1 MKTLF
6 TVFSLLFS
14 IYLYAQV
21 SVKVSGKLLDKTTQT
36 PLEFATVS
44 LISNKP
50 NVSPQGGITDLDG
63 NYSFTVTP
71 GTYNVKWEFISFK
84 PIIRNNVSITEN
96 TDFGAMALEQDIAT
110 LEAAVVVAE
119 KTTVDLRLD
128 KKIYNIG
135 KDLTVRGGTVSD
147 VLDNVPSV
155 QVDVEGNVSLRGNE
169 NVRILIDGR
178 PSTLVGFNGAEALRQ
193 IPAEAIEKV
202 EVITSPSARYDAEG
216 TAGIIN
222 IILRKNRLQGFNGS
236 VNLNLGYPEQFGA
249 SLNGNYRTEKWNYF
263 TNTGYN
269 YRTSPGN
276 ASSETFFLFPN
287 GATSNSNVF
296 VAEERDFDRIGRNY
310 FTSLGA
316 EYFINDKSSIV
327 GNIVYRFS
335 NDDDLNTNQIRRIK
349 FVSNNIEENIRRQ
362 KEEELGN
369 DIQFSLRYD
378 NELDDNGQKL
388 SVISQYSLSTEDN
401 PQNITEFS
409 STANSI
415 IDVERVFENEDERE
429 GLVQIDWEKPVGES
443 IQYEA
448 GYRGNYRN
456 ITNSFFL
463 EERQEF
469 PNGPLVPDDGLN
481 NTFTYEELVNA
492 AYGQYGREFG
502 DFSVL
507 GGLRYEQTNINI
519 EQETTNSKDTKSYGS
534 LFPTVNLSYQLQ
546 EGEDIT
552 LGYSRRVNRP
562 RGRFL
567 NPFPSRSSE
576 SNVFQGNV
584 DLDAAFSNALDLGY
598 LRRWSKLTLST
609 SLYFNRSTDNFQ
621 FIQQPTGET
630 TDKGDPVI
638 RRFPINLSTQ
648 DRLGFEFTLTYRPFK
663 WWTINSDFNLFR
675 VENEGE
681 IMDDPQ
687 FQDENF
693 DFVNTSYFARLNQ
706 KITLPANIDF
716 QARINYRGASED
728 SQGTN
733 DAITTVNLAASKDI
747 LNERASLTLNVS
759 DLFNARRREGTT
771 ITDDFISNNR
781 FQYRE
786 RQITLAF
793 TYRFNQKKRER
804 SERSNDGGDE
814 DYDYEG

>member
-1 MKTLF
+1 MKHSLSILF
-6 TVFSLLFS
+6 LFLS
-14 IYLYAQV
+14 ICLYAQETIQV
-21 SVKVSGKLLDKTTQT
+21 TGKLLDKTTQT

-44 LISNKP
+44 LLSNDP
-50 NVSPQGGITDLDG
+50 NKSPQGGITDLNG
-63 NYSFTVTP
+63 NYKILVSP
-71 GTYNVKWEFISFK
+71 GTYTLKWEFISFK
-84 PIIRNNVSITEN
+84 PVVRNNVEVKEN
-96 TDFGAMALEQDIAT
+96 IDFGTIIMEQDISN

-178 PSTLVGFNGAEALRQ
+178 PSALVGFNGAEALRQ
-193 IPAEAIEKV
+193 IPAEAIEKI

-216 TAGIIN
+216 TAGILN

-236 VNLNLGYPEQFGA
+236 VNLSTGYPEQFGA
-249 SLNGNYRTEKWNYF
+249 SLNGNYRTEKWNLF
-263 TNTGYN
+263 TNTGYS

-276 ASSETFFLFPN
+276 ASSETSYLFPN
-287 GATSNSNVF
+287 GGAANSNAF
-296 VAEERDFDRIGRNY
+296 VSEDRNFDRIGRNY

-316 EYFINDKSSIV
+316 EYFINDQSSIV
-327 GNIVYRFS
+327 GNLVYRFGK
-335 NDDDLNTNQIRRIK
+335 DDDLTTNSIRRIK
-349 FVSNNIEENIRRQ
+349 YITNVEENSFRRQ
-362 KEEELGN
+362 QEEEKEN

-378 NELDDNGQKL
+378 SELDDNGQKL
-388 SVISQYSLSTEDN
+388 SINSQYSISNEEK

-409 STANSI
+409 LASNTNT
-415 IDVERVFENEDERE
+415 DTERVFETEDETE
-429 GLVQIDWEKPVGES
+429 ALLQVDWEKPVGEN

-448 GYRGNYRN
+448 GYRGNYRD

-463 EERQEF
+463 EESADF
-469 PNGPLVPDDGLN
+469 PNIPLTPDLGLN
-481 NTFTYEELVNA
+481 NTFSYEEFVNA
-492 AYGQYGREFG
+492 VYGQYGQEFG
-502 DFSVL
+502 KISVL
-507 GGLRYEQTNINI
+507 GGLRFEQTNVNIN
-519 EQETTNSKDTKSYGS
+519 QETTNSSDTKSYSS
-534 LFPTVNLSYQLQ
+534 LFPTVNLGYELQ
-546 EGEDIT
+546 DGENIT

-584 DLDAAFSNALDLGY
+584 DLDPAFSNALDLGY
-598 LRRWSKLTLST
+598 LKRWSKLTLST
-609 SLYFNRSTDNFQ
+609 SIYFNRSTDNFQ
-621 FIQQPTGET
+621 FIQQPTGEIT
-630 TDKGDPVI
+630 SKGDPVI

-648 DRLGFEFTLTYRPFK
+648 DRLGFEFTLTYNPVK

-675 VENEGE
+675 VENNGE
-681 IMDDPQ
+681 IMNDPE

-693 DFVNTSYFARLNQ
+693 DFINTSYSARLNQ
-706 KITLPANIDF
+706 KISLPAKIDF

-733 DAITTVNLAASKDI
+733 NAITTVNLAASKDI
-747 LNERASLTLNVS
+747 LKDKASLTINVS
-759 DLFNARRREGTT
+759 DLFNSRKREGTT
-771 ITDDFISNNR
+771 RTDDFISASR

-793 TYRFNQKKRER
+793 TYRFNQKKRNENNR
-804 SERSNDGGDE
+804 GGDDNGE
-814 DYDYEG
+814 DFEFQG

>member
-178 PSTLVGFNGAEALRQ
+178 PSALVGFNGAEALRQ